1 MDRSDICQ
9 LQVALTG
16 TRLESCSDE
25 ELLGRLKKRFGLTE
39 AQGALMLKDRCIVK
53 RGIDA
58 ATARKLVATLGELG
72 LQAVVEEISPP
83 TARATTAIRQQA
95 GLAQTKTALLD
106 ALRAIAGQRLSK
118 PRASFA
124 YLVGLLLVTFLSVAL
139 PAIYLGLTGGIAFGW
154 LWYLTHIHE
163 HLPRSAHLVALMYAG
178 PGLVGAVLLLFLI
191 RPLFAPSPRPRETLK
206 LDPEKEAGF
215 VSGVHALCRAIG
227 VTPPVE
233 IRLSWDANASVQFRG
248 SWLGLF
254 TGHKVLTIG
263 LSLVGGLS
271 ARQFVGVLAHE
282 FGHFAQRMG
291 MICSFTVNSV
301 NAWFEHRA
309 YGEDA
314 WDRKFR
320 EWSEEA
326 MEKEHWFAWIVQ
338 LSIGASWIAIR
349 ATRLLMAGLFHIS
362 LRLSSYMSRQMEFDA
377 DRYEALLAGSHT
389 FRTTAC
395 ALRALNRAF
404 AEVNAANI
412 EAWQEHRLLRDLPE
426 AVAAHTRQFD
436 AARLATI
443 EDEMREQTTTRYWD
457 SHPPDVERVNNAER
471 QRAPGIYLE
480 DASATLLFRD
490 FFGWSQRATRLFYKD
505 RGVQFTDEQLRPRE
519 EILGHVRKRDQ
530 QREQLNRFFNGQFQH
545 WPLLQ
550 LRMKCATDPEKP
562 DWQDC
567 IDRIRARS
575 PEIAR
580 HWSEALRAHERRPML
595 RTAVRLGASSREM
608 GFPGADRSPQQLG
621 AELESITARQASFY
635 QRLEEGFACYAA
647 RIAHGIESMPMPER
661 GQAARLFSTLAGM
674 CALEREASAL
684 DELAGAMVAF
694 GSIAESNGE
703 MPRGFAELE
712 AEFGDVAAQLIA
724 RADLVQQTIT
734 ADGTVGAYLRA
745 CCREL
750 PPAGTSVAPAVRA
763 RAFWQAPGAFHHLYL
778 LALGELVTLCEVAEK
793 ERGIRPIRLVA

>member
-1 MDRSDICQ
+1 MNRSEVRQ
-9 LQVALTG
+9 LQVSVTG
-16 TRLESCSDE
+16 TRLKPCSDE
-25 ELLGRLKKRFGLTE
+25 ELLRRLMTKFKLTE
-39 AQGALMLKDRCIVK
+39 TQGALMLKGRCVVK
-53 RGIDA
+53 RGVDA
-58 ATARKLVATLGELG
+58 ASARKFVVALSELG

-83 TARATTAIRQQA
+83 GHAAPPITQRAESTQPRAA
-95 GLAQTKTALLD
+95 PLD
-106 ALRAIAGQRLSK
+106 ALRALADQRLSK
-118 PRASFA
+118 PRPSFP
-124 YLVGLLLVTFLSVAL
+124 YLLGLLLVTFLSVAL
-139 PAIYLGLTGGIAFGW
+139 PAIYIGLTGGIAFGW

-163 HLPRSAHLVALMYAG
+163 HLPRSAHMVALMYAG

-191 RPLFAPSPRPRETLK
+191 RPLFAPSPQVRKALS

-227 VTPPVE
+227 VSPPVE

-248 SWLGLF
+248 GWLGLL

-309 YGEDA
+309 YGEDT

-320 EWSEEA
+320 EWSEDA
-326 MEKEHWFAWIVQ
+326 VEKEHWFAWIVQ

-349 ATRLLMAGLFHIS
+349 ATRLLMAGLLHIS

-377 DRYEALLAGSHT
+377 DRYEALLAGSNT

-395 ALRALNRAF
+395 ALRALNHAF
-404 AEVNAANI
+404 VEVNEANI

-426 AVAAHTRQFD
+426 AVAGHADDFD
-436 AARLATI
+436 AARLAAI
-443 EDEMREQTTTRYWD
+443 EDEMREQTATRYWD
-457 SHPPDVERVNNAER
+457 SHPPDVERVYNAEER
-471 QRAPGIYLE
+471 RSPGIYLE
-480 DASATLLFRD
+480 DAPARLLFRD
-490 FFGWSQRATRLFYKD
+490 FSGWSQRATRLFYTD
-505 RGVQFTDEQLRPRE
+505 QGVRFTEAQLRPCE
-519 EILGHVRKRDQ
+519 EILGHVRNRNQ

-550 LRMKCATDPEKP
+550 LSVKGAKDTGKP

-580 HWSEALRAHERRPML
+580 NWSEALRAHERRPLL
-595 RTAVRLGASSREM
+595 RTAIKLGASSREIGM
-608 GFPGADRSPQQLG
+608 PGVDRPPQELG
-621 AELESITARQASFY
+621 TELEGITARTAAIY
-635 QRLEEGFACYAA
+635 GPLEEGFVLYGA
-647 RIAHGIESMPMPER
+647 RIAHAIESMQMLKR
-661 GQAARLFSTLAGM
+661 SQAARLFTTIAGM

-684 DELAGAMVAF
+684 EELAGAMLNF
-694 GSIAESNGE
+694 NSIAQSTGE
-703 MPRGFAELE
+703 MPAGFAELE
-712 AEFGDVAAQLIA
+712 AEFGEVASQLLA
-724 RADLVQQTIT
+724 RAERIPQAIT

-745 CCREL
+745 CCRDL
-750 PPAGTSVAPAVRA
+750 PPAGTSADPAVRA
-763 RAFWQAPGAFHHLYL
+763 RASWPVPGAFHHLYL
-778 LALGELVTLCEVAEK
+778 LALGELVTLCEAAEK